1 MKPPSR
7 RTVVGQG
14 LPRVDA
20 RVKVT
25 GQARYAAE
33 IAVANIAH
41 AAIVGST
48 AALGRIAAIDTAAAA
63 RAPGVLRVLTHENA
77 PRLPLVHAG
86 SGPPL
91 GQTLQLLQDD
101 HVRYADQPVAVIVAD
116 TLENA
121 RSAADLISVRYEAAA
136 PLLDLE
142 ANAASA
148 YAPRELVRGPTD
160 SNRGDFEHAFASAQV
175 RIDATYRTPVQNH
188 NPMEMHATIAVW
200 QGNDRVTIYDSTQGI
215 FAVRKTIA
223 AAFGI
228 RPENVRVL
236 ALYIGGGF
244 GCKGR
249 PWSHVTLAAMA
260 ARAVGRPVKL
270 MLTRP
275 QMFALVG
282 HRPPT
287 VQRVSLGADRQGK
300 LLAVRHELLS
310 ETSRFDDFAEP
321 SATVSRMLYA
331 SGSARTSHR
340 IVRLDVPTPT
350 FMRAPGES
358 TGSYA
363 IESAMDELS
372 YALGLDPLALRLRNY
387 AERDPE
393 SGKPWSSK
401 SLLACYHQAAA
412 KFGWS
417 RRHGQVRARREGHKW
432 IGWGMATATYP
443 AGQSPASAIARL
455 RADGTALV
463 QSGSQDIGTGTY
475 TIMAQIAADA
485 LGLPM
490 DRVRFELGD
499 TNFPEAPLSA
509 GSRTTSSVGSAVKMA
524 ALAARQKV
532 IALALADPASPL
544 NGLAEAEV
552 EVDVGTD
559 ATGGV
564 LRAKTAPAKRDDY
577 AAILRRAGKSEVSA
591 EVTTEE
597 HPDRKS
603 YALHSFGAQMVEV
616 EVDADLGEVRVMR
629 MVGAFAGGKVMNA
642 LTAHSQLLGGM
653 VWGIGFALTEATVRD
668 PRSGRVATR
677 DLADYHVPVN
687 ADVPPID
694 VIMVDEDDSHV
705 NEVGAKGLGEI
716 GITGSVAAIANAVY
730 HATGRRV
737 RDLPITPDKLL

>member
-1 MKPPSR
+1 MRRPSPE
-7 RTVVGQG
+7 TLVGQG
-14 LPRVDA
+14 RQRVDA
-20 RVKVT
+20 RAKVT
-25 GQARYAAE
+25 GGAPYAAE
-33 IAVANIAH
+33 IAVANVAH
-41 AAIVGST
+41 AVIVGST
-48 AALGRIAAIDTAAAA
+48 APLGRIAGLDVAAAS
-63 RAPGVLRVLTHENA
+63 RSPGVLHILTHENA
-77 PRLPLVHAG
+77 PRLPLVHSG

-101 HVRYADQPVAVIVAD
+101 QIHYADQPVALVVAD

-121 RSAADLISVRYEAAA
+121 CSAAELVSVRYQTRA
-136 PLLDLE
+136 PLTDLE
-142 ANAASA
+142 GSASSA
-148 YAPRELVRGPTD
+148 YAPPELVRGPTD
-160 SNRGDFEHAFASAQV
+160 SSRGDFESAFARAPV
-175 RIDATYRTPVQNH
+175 RIEATYRTPVQNH

-200 QGNDRVTIYDSTQGI
+200 QGPDRVTIYDSTQGI
-215 FAVRKTIA
+215 FNVRKTIA

-228 RPENVRVL
+228 PADRVRVI
-236 ALYIGGGF
+236 ALYVGGGF

-260 ARAVGRPVKL
+260 ASALGRPVKL
-270 MLTRP
+270 MVTRP

-287 VQRVSLGADRQGK
+287 VQRVSLGADRGGR
-300 LLAVRHELLS
+300 LLAVRHDLLS

-331 SGSARTSHR
+331 SPNARTSHR

-363 IESAMDELS
+363 IETAMDELS
-372 YALGLDPLALRLRNY
+372 YALDLDPLALRLRNY

-401 SLLACYHQAAA
+401 SLLACYHEAAA

-417 RRHGQVRARREGHKW
+417 RRPSRVRARRQGHRLV
-432 IGWGMATATYP
+432 GWGMATATYP
-443 AGQSPASAIARL
+443 AGQSPASAIARV

-475 TIMAQIAADA
+475 TIMAQIAADG

-490 DRVRFELGD
+490 ERVKFELGD

-524 ALAARQKV
+524 ALGARQKM
-532 IALALADPASPL
+532 IALAVADLQSPLHGLADK
-544 NGLAEAEV
+544 EV
-552 EVDVGTD
+552 EVREGILR
-559 ATGGV
+559 ATGE
-564 LRAKTAPAKRDDY
+564 PAKRDDY
-577 AAILRRAGKSEVSA
+577 GSILRRAGKPEISA
-591 EVTTEE
+591 EVTTKE
-597 HPDRKS
+597 HADRKH
-603 YALHSFGAQMVEV
+603 YALHAFGAQMVEV
-616 EVDADLGEVRVMR
+616 EVDEDLGEVRVTR

-642 LTAHSQLLGGM
+642 LTARSQLLGGM
-653 VWGIGFALTEATVRD
+653 VWGIGFALMEATVRD
-668 PRSGRVATR
+668 SRTGRAATR

-687 ADVPPID
+687 ADVPAID
-694 VIMVDEDDSHV
+694 VIMIDEDDPHV
-705 NEVGAKGLGEI
+705 NDVGAKGLGEI
-716 GITGSVAAIANAVY
+716 GITGSVAAIGNAVY

>member
-1 MKPPSR
+1 MRQPPPD
-7 RTVVGQG
+7 TVVGQG
-14 LPRVDA
+14 RQRVDA
-20 RVKVT
+20 RAKVT
-25 GQARYAAE
+25 GRASYAAE
-33 IAVANIAH
+33 IAVANVAH
-41 AAIVGST
+41 AVIVGST
-48 AALGRIAAIDTAAAA
+48 AALGRIVGIDVEKASRSA
-63 RAPGVLRVLTHENA
+63 GVLRVLTHENA
-77 PRLPLVHAG
+77 PRLPFVQSG

-91 GQTLQLLQDD
+91 ARTLQVLQDD
-101 HVRYADQPVAVIVAD
+101 QVHYADQPVALVIAD
-116 TLENA
+116 SLENA
-121 RSAADLISVRYEAAA
+121 RGAADLVSVRYETRA
-136 PLLDLE
+136 PLTDLE

-148 YAPRELVRGPTD
+148 YAPPELVRGPTD
-160 SNRGDFEHAFASAQV
+160 SDRGDFEGAFAAAPV
-175 RIDATYRTPVQNH
+175 RVDATYRTPVQNH

-200 QGNDRVTIYDSTQGI
+200 QGSDRVTIYDSTQGI
-215 FAVRKTIA
+215 FNVRKTIA

-228 RPENVRVL
+228 RPEGVRVIS
-236 ALYIGGGF
+236 LYVGGGF

-260 ARAVGRPVKL
+260 ARALGRPVKL
-270 MLTRP
+270 MVTRP

-287 VQRVSLGADRQGK
+287 VQRVSLGADRGGK
-300 LLAVRHELLS
+300 VLAVRHDLLS

-331 SGSARTSHR
+331 SPNARTSHR

-358 TGSYA
+358 TGSFA
-363 IESAMDELS
+363 IETAMDELS
-372 YALGLDPLALRLRNY
+372 YALRLDPLALRLRNY

-401 SLLACYHQAAA
+401 SLLACYHEAAA

-417 RRHGQVRARREGHKW
+417 RRPGRARARRQGHRLV
-432 IGWGMATATYP
+432 GWGMATATYP
-443 AGQSPASAIARL
+443 AGQSPASAIARV

-475 TIMAQIAADA
+475 TIMAQIAADG

-490 DRVRFELGD
+490 ERVTFELGD

-524 ALAARQKV
+524 ALGARQKM
-532 IALALADPASPL
+532 IALAVADRQSPLHGLPDQDVEVRAGILQAPGDPA
-544 NGLAEAEV
+544 
-552 EVDVGTD
+552 
-559 ATGGV
+559 
-564 LRAKTAPAKRDDY
+564 RRDDY
-577 AAILRRAGKSEVSA
+577 GSILRRAGKSEVSA
-591 EVTTEE
+591 QVTTKE

-616 EVDADLGEVRVMR
+616 EVDEDLGEVRVTR
-629 MVGAFAGGKVMNA
+629 MVGAFAGGRVMNA
-642 LTAHSQLLGGM
+642 LTARSQLLGGM

-668 PRSGRVATR
+668 PRTGRAATR

-687 ADVPPID
+687 ADVPAIE
-694 VIMVDEDDSHV
+694 VIMIDEDDPHV
-705 NEVGAKGLGEI
+705 NDVGAKGLGEI
-716 GITGSVAAIANAVY
+716 GITGSVAAIGNAVY

>member
-1 MKPPSR
+1 VSR
-7 RTVVGQG
+7 GAAATVVGQG
-14 LPRVDA
+14 LERVDA
-20 RVKVT
+20 RAKVT
-25 GQARYAAE
+25 GRAPYAAE

-41 AAIVGST
+41 AVIVGST
-48 AALGRIAAIDTAAAA
+48 VALGRVTGIDTAAAT
-63 RAPGVLRVLTHENA
+63 RAPGVLRVFTHENA
-77 PRLPLVHAG
+77 PRLSLVHAG

-91 GQTLQLLQDD
+91 AQTLQLLQDD
-101 HVRYADQPVAVIVAD
+101 QIRYADQPVALVVAD
-116 TLENA
+116 SLENA
-121 RSAADLISVRYEAAA
+121 RAGADLVSVRYEART
-136 PLLDLE
+136 PQLDLE
-142 ANAASA
+142 ANAGAA

-160 SNRGDFEHAFASAQV
+160 SNRGDVDGAFAAAPI

-200 QGNDRVTIYDSTQGI
+200 QGEDRVTIYDSTQGI
-215 FAVRKTIA
+215 FNVRKTIA

-228 RPENVRVL
+228 KADHVRVI

-249 PWSHVTLAAMA
+249 PWSHVTLAALA
-260 ARAVGRPVKL
+260 ARAIRRPVKL

-287 VQRVSLGADRQGK
+287 VQRVSLAADRSGK
-300 LLAVRHELLS
+300 LLAVRHDLLS

-321 SATVSRMLYA
+321 SATISRMSYA
-331 SGSARTSHR
+331 SENARTSHR

-358 TGSYA
+358 TGSFA
-363 IESAMDELS
+363 IETAMDELS
-372 YALGLDPLALRLRNY
+372 YAVGLDPLALRLRNY
-387 AERDPE
+387 AERDPD

-401 SLLACYHQAAA
+401 SLRACYQQAARR
-412 KFGWS
+412 FGWS
-417 RRHGQVRARREGHKW
+417 RRPAAVRARREGHRL

-455 RADGTALV
+455 RADGTAVV

-475 TIMAQIAADA
+475 TIMAQVAADA

-490 DRVRFELGD
+490 ARVRFELGD
-499 TNFPEAPLSA
+499 TNLPEAPLSA

-524 ALAARQKV
+524 ALGARKKA
-532 IALALADPASPL
+532 IALAVADPQSPL
-544 NGLAEAEV
+544 HGLAPEAIEV
-552 EVDVGTD
+552 S
-559 ATGGV
+559 GGV
-564 LRAKTAPAKRDDY
+564 LHARADSAKRDDY
-577 AAILRRAGKSEVSA
+577 ATILARAGQAEISA
-591 EVTTEE
+591 EVTTKE
-597 HPDRKS
+597 HPDRKD

-616 EVDADLGEVRVMR
+616 EVDEDLGEVRVTR
-629 MVGAFAGGKVMNA
+629 MVGAFAGGKVVNA
-642 LTAHSQLLGGM
+642 LTARSQLLGGM

-668 PRSGRVATR
+668 PRTGRAATR

-687 ADVPPID
+687 ADVHAID
-694 VIMVDEDDSHV
+694 VIMIDEVDPHV
-705 NEVGAKGLGEI
+705 NDIGAKGLGEI
-716 GITGSVAAIANAVY
+716 GITGAVAAIGNAVY
-730 HATGRRV
+730 HASGRRV

>member
-1 MKPPSR
+1 MKRSSG

-14 LPRVDA
+14 LERVDA
-20 RVKVT
+20 RAKVT
-25 GQARYAAE
+25 GQAPYAAE

-41 AAIVGST
+41 AVIVGSA
-48 AALGRIAAIDTAAAA
+48 AALGRIAAVDAAAAA

-77 PRLPLVHAG
+77 PRLPLVHTG

-91 GQTLQLLQDD
+91 AQTLQLLQDD
-101 HVRYADQPVAVIVAD
+101 QIRYADQPVAVVVAD

-121 RSAADLISVRYEAAA
+121 RGAADLISVRYDARA

-148 YAPRELVRGPTD
+148 YAPPELVRGPTD
-160 SNRGDFEHAFASAQV
+160 SNRGDFEQAFASAPV

-287 VQRVSLGADRQGK
+287 VQRVSLGADRRGK
-300 LLAVRHELLS
+300 LLAVRHDLLS

-412 KFGWS
+412 RFGWS

-524 ALAARQKV
+524 ALAARQKM
-532 IALALADPASPL
+532 IALAVADPASPL
-544 NGLAEAEV
+544 HGLSESEIDIDPA
-552 EVDVGTD
+552 D
-559 ATGGV
+559 GV
-564 LRAKTAPAKRDDY
+564 LHAKAEPSRRDDH

-591 EVTTEE
+591 EVTTKE
-597 HPDRKS
+597 HADRKS

-616 EVDADLGEVRVMR
+616 EVDADLGEVRVTR

-642 LTAHSQLLGGM
+642 LTAHSQLMGGM
-653 VWGIGFALTEATVRD
+653 VWGIGFALMEATVRD

-694 VIMVDEDDSHV
+694 VIMVDEDDPHV
-705 NEVGAKGLGEI
+705 NDVGAKGLGEI